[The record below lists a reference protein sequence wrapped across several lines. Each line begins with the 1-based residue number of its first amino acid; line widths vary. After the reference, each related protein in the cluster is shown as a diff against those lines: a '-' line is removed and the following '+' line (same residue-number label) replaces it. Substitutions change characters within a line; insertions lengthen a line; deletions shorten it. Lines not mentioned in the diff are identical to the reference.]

1 MIENRKPTA
10 TFKGDGSTTVFPF
23 SFALSAASDLHVS
36 VYDTAT
42 GTATELS
49 RDYYV
54 DMAGKAVHYPGYAP
68 GQEPA
73 EHERPPALPAGKTI
87 TLYRRTV
94 VDQQVDLGEKYPLP
108 YIEAMADKA
117 TAIMQEHEE
126 AIGRAVMVQHGS
138 GIDPS
143 ELVHRIFETGA
154 AVSDNL
160 RAAQQ
165 STSVAQQAAQ
175 NAKESENSASHA
187 VAHATNA
194 QNAAEEHRRAAE
206 SAAGAAQ
213 TARTEAEKSRQE
225 AGKSQTAS
233 AASETHVKAMEE
245 NITSMKQHIDGINVE
260 VDKAESAAKS
270 AQESAK
276 SAAASAEAAQKA
288 VGTYSKADLDKKFQE
303 LDQKNASKFVVKSGD
318 TMTGAL
324 TVPTLTATGKIK
336 ADGGVEGN
344 ASTASALSTNVL
356 TFANGTKLWVE

>member
-1 MIENRKPTA
+1 MIENRKTSV
-10 TFKGDGSTTVFPF
+10 TYRGDGNTTVFPF
-23 SFALSAASDLHVS
+23 AFAISSADNIHV
-36 VYDTAT
+36 VIYDTAT
-42 GTATELS
+42 EVATEIT
-49 RDYYV
+49 RDYFV
-54 DMAGKAVHYPGYAP
+54 DAAAKVVHYPGYAP
-68 GQEPA
+68 GQTPA
-73 EHERPPALPAGKTI
+73 EHAQPPKLPAGKNITI
-87 TLYRRTV
+87 YRKTS
-94 VDQQVDLGEKYPLP
+94 VDQLTDLGEKYPLP
-108 YIEAMADKA
+108 YIEAMSDKA

-138 GIDPS
+138 GIDPA

-165 STSVAQQAAQ
+165 SASAAQQAAQ
-175 NAKESENSASHA
+175 NAQESESNASLD
-187 VAHATNA
+187 VVLATNA
-194 QNAAEEHRRAAE
+194 KNTAAEHRRAAE

-213 TARTEAEKSRQE
+213 TARTEAEQSRQE

-260 VDKAESAAKS
+260 VDKAESAA
-270 AQESAK
+270 
-276 SAAASAEAAQKA
+276 AAQKA

-303 LDQKNASKFVVKSGD
+303 LDQQNASKFVAKSGD
-318 TMTGAL
+318 SMTGAL
-324 TVPTLTATGKIK
+324 TVPALTATGKIK

-356 TFANGTKLWVE
+356 TFANGTKIWVE

>member
-1 MIENRKPTA
+1 MIENRKTSV
-10 TFKGDGSTTVFPF
+10 TYRGDGNTTVFPF
-23 SFALSAASDLHVS
+23 AFAISSADNIHVAI
-36 VYDTAT
+36 YDTAT
-42 GTATELS
+42 EVATEIT
-49 RDYYV
+49 RDYFV
-54 DMAGKAVHYPGYAP
+54 DVAAKVVHYPGYAP
-68 GQEPA
+68 GQTPA
-73 EHERPPALPAGKTI
+73 EHAQPPKLPAGKNITI
-87 TLYRRTV
+87 YRKTS
-94 VDQQVDLGEKYPLP
+94 VDQLTDLGKKYPLS
-108 YIEAMADKA
+108 DKA

-138 GIDPS
+138 GIDPA

-165 STSVAQQAAQ
+165 SASAARQAAQ
-175 NAKESENSASHA
+175 DAKESENSASHA
-187 VAHATNA
+187 VALATNA
-194 QNAAEEHRRAAE
+194 KNTAEEHRRAAE

-213 TARTEAEKSRQE
+213 TARTEAEQSRQE

-276 SAAASAEAAQKA
+276 SAKESAAAAQKA

-303 LDQKNASKFVVKSGD
+303 LDQQNDSKFVAKSGD

-324 TVPTLTATGKIK
+324 TVTALTATGKIK

-356 TFANGTKLWVE
+356 TFANGTKIWVE

>member
-126 AIGRAVMVQHGS
+126 AIGRVVMVQHGS

-213 TARTEAEKSRQE
+213 TARTEAEQSRQE

-233 AASETHVKAMEE
+233 AASETHVKAMED

-270 AQESAK
+270 AQESAA
-276 SAAASAEAAQKA
+276 SAAHSAELAQSTIN
-288 VGTYSKADLDKKFQE
+288 TYSKAEIDTRLEGITQ
-303 LDQKNASKFVVKSGD
+303 QSASLFVLKSGD
-318 TMTGAL
+318 AITGPL
-324 TVPTLTATGKIK
+324 TVTGKIK

-344 ASTASALSTNVL
+344 ASTASALSTNIL

>member
-1 MIENRKPTA
+1 MIENRKTSV
-10 TFKGDGSTTVFPF
+10 TYRGDGNTTVFPF
-23 SFALSAASDLHVS
+23 AFAISSADNIHVAI
-36 VYDTAT
+36 YDTAT
-42 GTATELS
+42 EVATEIT
-49 RDYYV
+49 RDYFV
-54 DMAGKAVHYPGYAP
+54 DVAAKVVHYPGYAP
-68 GQEPA
+68 GQTPA
-73 EHERPPALPAGKTI
+73 EHARPPKLPAGKNITI
-87 TLYRRTV
+87 YRKTS
-94 VDQQVDLGEKYPLP
+94 VDQLTDLGKKYPLP
-108 YIEAMADKA
+108 YIEAMSDKA

-138 GIDPS
+138 GIDPA

-165 STSVAQQAAQ
+165 SASAARQAAQ
-175 NAKESENSASHA
+175 DAKESENSASHA
-187 VAHATNA
+187 VALATNA
-194 QNAAEEHRRAAE
+194 KNTAEEHRRAAE

-213 TARTEAEKSRQE
+213 TARTEAEQSRQE

-276 SAAASAEAAQKA
+276 NAAESAAAAQKA

-303 LDQKNASKFVVKSGD
+303 LDQQNASKFVAKSGD

-324 TVPTLTATGKIK
+324 TVTALTATGKIK

-356 TFANGTKLWVE
+356 TFANGTKIWVE

>member
-1 MIENRKPTA
+1 MIENRKTSV
-10 TFKGDGSTTVFPF
+10 TYRGDGNTTVFPF
-23 SFALSAASDLHVS
+23 AFAISSADNIHVAI
-36 VYDTAT
+36 YDTAT
-42 GTATELS
+42 EVATEIT
-49 RDYYV
+49 RDYFV
-54 DMAGKAVHYPGYAP
+54 DVAAQVVHYPGYAP
-68 GQEPA
+68 GQTPA
-73 EHERPPALPAGKTI
+73 EHAQPPKLPAGKNITI
-87 TLYRRTV
+87 YRKTS
-94 VDQQVDLGEKYPLP
+94 VDQLTDLGKKYPLP
-108 YIEAMADKA
+108 YIEAMSDKA

-138 GIDPS
+138 GIDPA

-165 STSVAQQAAQ
+165 SASAARQAAQ
-175 NAKESENSASHA
+175 DAKESENSASHA
-187 VAHATNA
+187 VALATNA
-194 QNAAEEHRRAAE
+194 KNTAEEHRRAAE

-213 TARTEAEKSRQE
+213 TARTEAEQSRQE

-276 SAAASAEAAQKA
+276 NAAESAAAAQKA

-303 LDQKNASKFVVKSGD
+303 LDQQNASKFVAKSGD

-324 TVPTLTATGKIK
+324 TVTALTATEKIK

-356 TFANGTKLWVE
+356 TFANGTKIWVE